1 MIINSIK
8 MLKYDFQRK
17 YMIIGLLAFS
27 CMAIGYSIGNAHG
40 LNMVGAYF
48 WGPFMG
54 MFPLQS
60 LYNVLYAKSVVASPK
75 FKKYIV
81 QGTVILH
88 SIFMVVMYLLC
99 IVVYYAFSKQFD
111 FTFDVKYAVISFL
124 IVDVGLA
131 IYIQVYYRNALL
143 GILSMIPT
151 MYIILASNN
160 PQNKLIKLVSELSFD
175 DITFMIIGA
184 VGLVICELIIYVVA
198 LLLYKI
204 PFSDGVMKRM
214 LSKIR

>member
-17 YMIIGLLAFS
+17 FTIIGFIMFG

-40 LNMVGAYF
+40 LDMVGAYF

-60 LYNVLYAKSVVASPK
+60 LYNVLYAKCVVAYPK
-75 FKKYIV
+75 YKKYIV

-88 SIFMVVMYLLC
+88 SIFMVTMYLLC
-99 IVVYYAFSKQFD
+99 IVLYYICSKQFG
-111 FTFDVKYAVISFL
+111 FEFDVKFAVISFL
-124 IVDVGLA
+124 IVDIGLA
-131 IYIQVYYRNALL
+131 IYIQVYYRNAIL
-143 GILSMIPT
+143 GILSMLPT

-160 PQNKLIKLVSELSFD
+160 PQNKLVKYIAGLSID
-175 DITFMIIGA
+175 DITIMIIGA
-184 VGLVICELIIYVVA
+184 VGLVVCEVILYVVS

-214 LSKIR
+214 LSRIR